1 MNSDIEN
8 NNIQYFMP
16 YEYIYG
22 NRESSPSRSDRSMKV
37 NSIVS
42 TTRNFL
48 RNVLYTNVV
57 NVTTFGP
64 QQQLLTPIVFFSDAD
79 MFSPRLS
86 QLQQELEEV
95 KVKLRSLMKTHLR
108 TRRFHLITDIVY
120 LRQNVTL
127 LNSIRSTSIESV
139 SLYNTKN
146 AVRYKLRKHMV
157 RFTRRVNRRT
167 DIS

>member
-1 MNSDIEN
+1 
-8 NNIQYFMP
+8 
-16 YEYIYG
+16 
-22 NRESSPSRSDRSMKV
+22 
-37 NSIVS
+37 
-42 TTRNFL
+42 
-48 RNVLYTNVV
+48 
-57 NVTTFGP
+57 
-64 QQQLLTPIVFFSDAD
+64 
-79 MFSPRLS
+79 
-86 QLQQELEEV
+86 
-95 KVKLRSLMKTHLR
+95 MKTHLR